1 VEDSVQFDWFTF
13 VSQIINFLILI
24 WLLQRFLFKP
34 INKAM
39 AVREQ
44 KIISE
49 LEEARQTKLDA
60 EQQEQEL
67 KNRLNQFEEQKDELL
82 GDARRHVEEKRKQWL
97 DDLRAEMME
106 VRNRW
111 EEALETEK
119 KLFLDQLSK
128 ETAAKI
134 IDLIERVLQDLSERN
149 LEEQTVDYFCERL
162 EQLTEE
168 KKQQLQKNI
177 QAQQVNKVEINSSFP
192 FTGDQKHKLTNL
204 LRQVTQTEL
213 EIAFKKSDELG
224 FGMEIHLKGWSMT
237 WNLARYIEQL
247 AKEIDQFLVEQSTI
261 DQAAESESVT

>member
-39 AVREQ
+39 ADREQ
-44 KIISE
+44 KIVSE

-82 GDARRHVEEKRKQWL
+82 GDARRHVEEKRNQWL

-128 ETAAKI
+128 ETAAQI

-162 EQLTEE
+162 EQLPEE

-177 QAQQVNKVEINSSFP
+177 QAQQINKAEINSSFP
-192 FTGDQKHKLTNL
+192 LTGDQKHKLTNL
-204 LRQVTQTEL
+204 LRQVTETEL

-261 DQAAESESVT
+261 DQAAESESVK

>member
-1 VEDSVQFDWFTF
+1 MQFDWFTF

-39 AVREQ
+39 ADREQ

-49 LEEARQTKLDA
+49 LEDARQTKLDA

-67 KNRLNQFEEQKDELL
+67 QDRLNRFEEQKDEMLR
-82 GDARRHVEEKRKQWL
+82 DARRHVEEKRKQWL
-97 DDLRAEMME
+97 DDLRAEMMG

-128 ETAAKI
+128 ETAAQI

-162 EQLTEE
+162 EQLPEE
-168 KKQQLQKNI
+168 KKLQLQKNI
-177 QAQQVNKVEINSSFP
+177 QAQQVNKAEIISSFP
-192 FTGDQKHKLTNL
+192 LTEDHKHKLMNL
-204 LRQVTQTEL
+204 LRQVTETEL
-213 EIAFKKSDELG
+213 EIAFKKSGELG

-247 AKEIDQFLVEQSTI
+247 AKEIDRFLVEQSTI
-261 DQAAESESVT
+261 DQAAETESVK